1 MPERLS
7 YEERSMRIG
16 HNLIIVGWKSFEK
29 VGASGS
35 ALESGNVRERIMRGG
50 SKPDR
55 TRCEFAR

>member
-16 HNLIIVGWKSFEK
+16 HNLIIVRLEILK

-35 ALESGNVRERIMRGG
+35 ALESGNVRE
-50 SKPDR
+50 KPV
-55 TRCEFAR
+55 

>member
-7 YEERSMRIG
+7 YEERSMKIG
-16 HNLIIVGWKSFEK
+16 HTLIIVGWKSFEK

-50 SKPDR
+50 SKPV
-55 TRCEFAR
+55 